1 MTFKFEGWCGSD
13 RCQKISI
20 AGRKQ
25 EINNRST
32 SNIEY
37 VGIHKSEDYLSK
49 RKTLEQIIEN
59 YRPQDFPCPYNP
71 STGTVDCL
79 GNCISRIIDEYGE
92 CPEET
97 LYRSQRELVQLNIRK
112 LLTQLFFHAEL
123 AALNCLLNK
132 EGLINGHQ

>member
-1 MTFKFEGWCGSD
+1 MTFKFEGWYGSD

-20 AGRKQ
+20 AGSKP
-25 EINNRST
+25 EINNQST
-32 SNIEY
+32 NNIEY
-37 VGIHKSEDYLSK
+37 VGMHKSEDHLTK
-49 RKTLEQIIEN
+49 RKNLEQIIEN
-59 YRPQDFPCPYNP
+59 YQPQDFPCPYNP

-79 GNCISRIIDEYGE
+79 DNCISRIIDEYGE
-92 CPEET
+92 CPEKT
-97 LYRSQRELVQLNIRK
+97 LYRSQRGLVQLDIRK